1 MPLGRVLPL
10 TAAVDSRDTTEQR
23 DPGYA
28 KSGRIRRSPATVI
41 SFELSVRTPCLE
53 IVRQPFERKGKHVN
67 TSIVARAL
75 GIPTRAVL
83 FALTPA
89 ALLAAT
95 ALPAAADDTFPIT
108 VTDDEGTEVSIEAMP
123 ERIVS
128 LAPSTTET
136 IFALGAGDRLV
147 GGTDYDD
154 HPAEAADLTDVATY
168 TGVIMEQVVALEPD
182 LVLAAGNF
190 FTPPDDIAKMRE
202 LGYTVAVLYAPD
214 VDTVMSDIELIG
226 TVIGASDEALAM
238 TAELTAQM
246 DAIAEE
252 AAAVGTT
259 PTVFYELG
267 AEPEIYAPAPDS
279 FLADMI
285 VRAGGAPITTGDPA
299 LWSIPLEELV
309 VADPEVI
316 VLGDANYG
324 TCPDAVAARA
334 GWEGMTAVVNGD
346 VRPVD
351 DVPITRPGPRL
362 AQGLASLARAIHPEL
377 ELADFP
383 DDPPMCEAA

>member
-1 MPLGRVLPL
+1 MN
-10 TAAVDSRDTTEQR
+10 TH
-23 DPGYA
+23 
-28 KSGRIRRSPATVI
+28 
-41 SFELSVRTPCLE
+41 SF
-53 IVRQPFERKGKHVN
+53 G
-67 TSIVARAL
+67 RAL
-75 GIPTRAVL
+75 GRPARGFLVAVVSSL
-83 FALTPA
+83 LGLALV
-89 ALLAAT
+89 
-95 ALPAAADDTFPIT
+95 LPPVLGAEQDFPLT
-108 VTDDEGTEVSIEAMP
+108 VIDDEGTAVTIEAYP
-123 ERIVS
+123 ERIIS
-128 LAPSTTET
+128 LSPSSTET
-136 IFALGAGDRLV
+136 VFTLGAGDRLV

-154 HPAEAADLTDVATY
+154 YPPEAVDLTDVATY

-190 FTPPDDIAKMRE
+190 FTPPDDIATMRE
-202 LGYTVAVLYAPD
+202 LGYTVIVLYAPD
-214 VDTVMSDIELIG
+214 VEAVLADIELIG
-226 TVIGASDEALAM
+226 TSIGLPAEAQAM
-238 TAELTAQM
+238 TAGMADQM
-246 DAIAEE
+246 DRISES
-252 AAAVGTT
+252 AAAVGSR
-259 PTVFYELG
+259 PRVFYELG

-285 VRAGGAPITTGDPA
+285 VRAGGEPITTADPA

-334 GWEGMTAVVNGD
+334 GWEGISAVVTGD

-377 ELADFP
+377 ELAGFP
-383 DDPPMCEAA
+383 ADPPMCEAA

>member
-1 MPLGRVLPL
+1 MN
-10 TAAVDSRDTTEQR
+10 TDTI
-23 DPGYA
+23 DG
-28 KSGRIRRSPATVI
+28 
-41 SFELSVRTPCLE
+41 
-53 IVRQPFERKGKHVN
+53 
-67 TSIVARAL
+67 AL
-75 GIPTRAVL
+75 GTRARVFL
-83 FALTPA
+83 LALATS
-89 ALLAAT
+89 ALLAGM
-95 ALPAAADDTFPIT
+95 ALPAAAEDAFPVT
-108 VTDDEGTEVSIEAMP
+108 VVDDEGTEITIEAEP
-123 ERIVS
+123 QRIIS

-154 HPAEAADLTDVATY
+154 YPAEAADVTDVATY

-214 VDTVMSDIELIG
+214 IETVMSDIELIG
-226 TVIGASDEALAM
+226 TATGTSEEARAM
-238 TAELTAQM
+238 TAELTVQM
-246 DAIAEE
+246 DAVAE
-252 AAAVGTT
+252 AAAAIGST
-259 PTVFYELG
+259 PSVFYELG

-285 VRAGGAPITTGDPA
+285 VRAGGEPITTGDPA

-334 GWEGMTAVVNGD
+334 GWDGMTAVVNGD

-383 DDPPMCEAA
+383 ADPPMCEAA

>member
-1 MPLGRVLPL
+1 MNTRTIQGALGR
-10 TAAVDSRDTTEQR
+10 TARVFTVAGTT
-23 DPGYA
+23 
-28 KSGRIRRSPATVI
+28 T
-41 SFELSVRTPCLE
+41 
-53 IVRQPFERKGKHVN
+53 
-67 TSIVARAL
+67 
-75 GIPTRAVL
+75 
-83 FALTPA
+83 
-89 ALLAAT
+89 ALLVT
-95 ALPAAADDTFPIT
+95 MALPAAAADAFPVT
-108 VTDDEGTEVSIEAMP
+108 VVDDEGTEITIEQMP
-123 ERIVS
+123 QRIIS
-128 LAPSTTET
+128 LAPSSTET
-136 IFALGAGDRLV
+136 VFALGAGDRLV
-147 GGTDYDD
+147 GGTDFDD
-154 HPAEAADLTDVATY
+154 YPAEAAELTDVATY

-190 FTPPDDIAKMRE
+190 FTPPDDIAKLRE

-214 VDTVMSDIELIG
+214 VDTVLADIELIG
-226 TVIGASDEALAM
+226 TAIGASDAAQEMSALMA
-238 TAELTAQM
+238 AQM
-246 DAIAEE
+246 DAIAAQ
-252 AAAVGTT
+252 AATAGST

-285 VRAGGAPITTGDPA
+285 ERAGGEPITTRDPA

-309 VADPEVI
+309 VADPEII

-324 TCPDAVAARA
+324 TCPDAVADRA
-334 GWEGMTAVVNGD
+334 GWDGLTAVVNGD

-383 DDPPMCEAA
+383 ADPPMCDAA